1 MHPLD
6 IVEKV
11 TKIIVGGVAALF
23 FSYAGLT
30 VNWERIGIQQAS
42 FCLNFAETAEAAMLR
57 QTEVIPDYVVELYSR
72 QCEVDLDVARTA
84 VNTAATIL
92 EAAPAMQAGI
102 PPVPVWVRPE
112 VEEIVEGE
120 PDGGADPVEPDAP
133 GEFVAIGL
141 ANTDGDPNVN
151 FQIAPG
157 GALAITAD
165 RTPQLG
171 DILTPRWPVNLR
183 ENTQATT
190 GGTNASVGLLF
201 PGECVSVEGEPVVL
215 RRQYWAAVSR
225 VECPEA

>member
-30 VNWERIGIQQAS
+30 VNWERVGIQQAA

-57 QTEVIPDYVVELYSR
+57 QTEIIPDYIVELYSR
-72 QCEVDLDVARTA
+72 QCDVDLEDARTA

-92 EAAPAMQAGI
+92 EGAPAAQVGI
-102 PPVPVWVRPE
+102 QPVPVWVEPE
-112 VEEIVEGE
+112 DEAVMQ
-120 PDGGADPVEPDAP
+120 PDPNGGADPADTDAP

-141 ANTDGDPNVN
+141 ASADGDPNVN
-151 FQIAPG
+151 FEIAPG

-165 RTPQLG
+165 RTPRMG

-183 ENTQATT
+183 ENTQSTT
-190 GGTNASVGLLF
+190 GGNNASVGLLF
-201 PGECVSVEGEPVVL
+201 PGECVSVDGEPVVE